1 METREIKESE
11 GEKRENYEIKFNS
24 FGLKKM
30 REMFLIVFICNK
42 RKQATFFFSFL
53 LYFPHTVRAG
63 IYSVFV
69 EGYPWKLE

>member
-24 FGLKKM
+24 SGLKKM

-42 RKQATFFFSFL
+42 RKQATFFLFFL
-53 LYFPHTVRAG
+53 LYYPRTIRAG
-63 IYSVFV
+63 MHDCVCGGII
-69 EGYPWKLE
+69 